1 MRKPPITHNYVRA
14 SGTCP
19 ACGEAVAGLDFM
31 LGHSEVIVLHDA
43 DSANDFA
50 GFTIEQLLGISLCK
64 IDRCTGEASRRNY
77 PLRALAAL

>member
-50 GFTIEQLLGISLCK
+50 GFTMQ
-64 IDRCTGEASRRNY
+64 D
-77 PLRALAAL
+77 